1 VVPFDGSRV
10 KLRLP
15 IIALCNLIVVV
26 TSGEVLVF
34 KIGRSLM
41 PILVSLL
48 HWYHGHLL
56 KQFFFVNTIETI
68 FNCDILE
75 CLY

>member
-15 IIALCNLIVVV
+15 IIALCNLFVVV
-26 TSGEVLVF
+26 TSGGNSCVQNRQAINAHPCCQLVA
-34 KIGRSLM
+34 
-41 PILVSLL
+41 LVS
-48 HWYHGHLL
+48 WSSIG
-56 KQFFFVNTIETI
+56 TI